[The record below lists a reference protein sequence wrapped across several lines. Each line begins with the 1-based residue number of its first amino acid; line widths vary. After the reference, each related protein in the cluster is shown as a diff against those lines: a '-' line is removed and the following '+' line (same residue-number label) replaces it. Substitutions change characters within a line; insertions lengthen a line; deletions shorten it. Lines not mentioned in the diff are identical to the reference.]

1 MATNMFESLYRKI
14 INRRRMNLPRIS
26 YASVIPNDQISII
39 EPVDKPGGLTLEEL
53 AIVIGIC
60 KKLGDSSVLEL
71 GAYRGRTSVNIAHNC
86 KGCKI
91 TTFDLPL
98 NTLDDKGLKHSLLSK
113 DKAVVEHDKR
123 GFFFRKYPGFDE
135 RITHLYGDSA
145 SFDFKP
151 YYDSYDLVFIDASH
165 KYENVI
171 IDSENALKLLRKQG
185 GVVLWHDYSMD
196 NMGVVRA
203 INQIRKKY
211 KLDIGH
217 IKRTKLAY
225 LKMNYGFETKKRF

>member
-1 MATNMFESLYRKI
+1 MAISMIERFVRQIN
-14 INRRRMNLPRIS
+14 NRRRMKLPRIS
-26 YASVIPNDQISII
+26 YASVIPNEQITII

-53 AIVIGIC
+53 AVVIGIC
-60 KKLGDSSVLEL
+60 KGLGECRVLEL

-86 KGCKI
+86 KECKI

-98 NTLDDKGLKHSLLSK
+98 ETQDDKGLEYSLLLK

-123 GFFFRKYPGFDE
+123 GFFFGQYPGFEE

-145 SFDFKP
+145 RFDFKS
-151 YYDSYDLVFIDASH
+151 YYDSFDLVFIDASH

-185 GVVLWHDYSMD
+185 GVVLWHDYSID

-211 KLDIGH
+211 NLDIGH